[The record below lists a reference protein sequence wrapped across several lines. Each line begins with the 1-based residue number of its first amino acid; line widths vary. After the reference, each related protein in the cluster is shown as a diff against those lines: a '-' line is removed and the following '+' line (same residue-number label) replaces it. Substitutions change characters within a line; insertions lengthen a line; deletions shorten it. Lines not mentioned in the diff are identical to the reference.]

1 MDLLSD
7 ILTHLKLKGTLYF
20 RTSFTSPWSVRVPSY
35 KNVARFH
42 FAHKGR
48 CMVRIGKHADP
59 VLLEQGDMI
68 IITQGAEHNM
78 FCELENENPITELDT
93 VLQESQFPGHGT
105 LVYGEF
111 GTNHETQ
118 LVCGHFAFEDDAT
131 HPIIE
136 ALPDHIMIRNYGENS
151 GNWLENTLRI
161 IGAEGG
167 RDNLGSDIIALK
179 MSEIIFTQALR
190 QYLETEGKNNP
201 ALAGYTDPR
210 IVKALKAIHD
220 APSENWSLEELA
232 SVAGMSRT
240 SFSTTFSQHMSMSP
254 IAYVTQ
260 WRMELSRQRLLQTNE
275 PLVLVAEQAGY
286 QSEAAFSRVFKKTY
300 DMAPASY
307 RREHRGDAGHN
318 RSERSLYSSV

>member
-1 MDLLSD
+1 LDLLSD

-20 RTSFTSPWSVRVPSY
+20 RTSFTSPWSVRVPPY

-48 CMVRIGKHADP
+48 CMIRIANQAEP

-68 IITQGAEHNM
+68 IITRGAEHDI
-78 FCELENENPITELDT
+78 FCELKNEHPVTELDT
-93 VLQESQFPGHGT
+93 VIERSNFSGSGT
-105 LVYGEF
+105 LVFGEF

-118 LVCGHFAFEDDAT
+118 LVCGHFAFEDEAT

-136 ALPDHIMIRNYGENS
+136 ALPDHIKIRNYGESS

-190 QYLETEGKNNP
+190 QYLETDGQSNSS
-201 ALAGYTDPR
+201 LAGYTDTR
-210 IVKALKAIHD
+210 IAKALNAIHS
-220 APSENWSLEELA
+220 APSHSWGLEELA

-240 SFSTTFSQHMSMSP
+240 SFSTTFTQHMSMSP
-254 IAYVTQ
+254 IAYMTQ
-260 WRMELSRQRLLQTNE
+260 WRMELSRQRLLETSE
-275 PLVLVAEQAGY
+275 PLSIIAEVAGY
-286 QSEAAFSRVFKKTY
+286 QSEAAFSRVFKKTFSI
-300 DMAPASY
+300 APATY
-307 RREHRGDAGHN
+307 RRER
-318 RSERSLYSSV
+318 RQETPL